1 MRGLRLRVAWEGVLA
16 LPMLVFG
23 RMHGQSSL
31 LCVLLLLLLV
41 TAAASSAAATRAG
54 LRLQLLP
61 SSCANGFKIVVGHGC
76 VVWCGVPAEVRDDH
90 VL

>member
-23 RMHGQSSL
+23 RMHGRSSL

-61 SSCANGFKIVVGHGC
+61 SGCANSFKIVVSHGC